1 MLFRKKPI
9 KIERPETG
17 KIIET
22 GKATIEYGHRTV
34 KYVELFGS
42 MASGSLGAGL
52 SGKVIDWKVPDGHCA
67 ELYAIGVQPDLGGS
81 PPTSNLKETAI
92 GYDEKLTD
100 LRFLT
105 NHMGKNFLPY
115 GDPSSKQPIR
125 LLDFPMT
132 RGNLTTKYD
141 EGMKVQVW
149 FTGKGALQSEAKCR
163 VRVLLYEAQDVA
175 AYYGARIDNF
185 STLPGGVK
193 QERPILLY
201 TTYVEDYTTAGRGQW
216 EDAISVDVKDFEQIQ
231 LTHIGVVSDA
241 NANALKIY
249 DHRLKWEAPE
259 YEPYFVITS
268 GYNSLPFGDDDEF
281 QPTQKLPSVIAHHL
295 FTNTTMKVQV
305 RDKLASSKVTIHL
318 LGVYRR
324 VR

>member
-1 MLFRKKPI
+1 MLFRKKQF
-9 KIERPETG
+9 KVERPEIG
-17 KIIET
+17 KVVET
-22 GKATIEYGHRTV
+22 GKATIEYGHRSV

-52 SGKVIDWKVPDGHCA
+52 SGKVIDWRVPDGHCA
-67 ELYAIGVQPDLGGS
+67 ELYAIGVKPDIS
-81 PPTSNLKETAI
+81 ADRTTSSLRETAI

-115 GDPSSKQPIR
+115 GDPDSIQPIR

-132 RGNLTTKYD
+132 RGNLTVKYD
-141 EGMKVQVW
+141 DGMKIQVW
-149 FTGKGALQSEAKCR
+149 FTGKGTLQSEANCR
-163 VRVLLYEAQDVA
+163 VRVLLYEPQDVA

-193 QERPILLY
+193 QERPVMLY
-201 TTYVEDYTTAGRGQW
+201 TKYVEDFTTGGKGQW
-216 EDAISVDVKDFEQIQ
+216 EDAIAIEVKDFEQIQ
-231 LTHIGVVSDA
+231 LTHIGVVPHA
-241 NANALKIY
+241 NADALKIY

-259 YEPYFVITS
+259 YEPYFKITS
-268 GYNSLPFGDDDEF
+268 GINSLPFGDDAEY
-281 QPTQKLPSVIAHHL
+281 QPTQKLPSVIAQHI
-295 FTNTTMKVQV
+295 FTNTTMKIQV
-305 RDKLASSKVTIHL
+305 RDRLAVATVSIQL
-318 LGVYRR
+318 LGIYRR